1 MLCQI
6 KIPFKSKKKLHYGFL
21 ASSVMQGILME
32 NIPSFYAD
40 KMHDQNLRPYS
51 QFTDFSDGTN
61 IWTISSLNHEA
72 YDNIIEPVLK
82 LTTAKVRHN
91 YDILTFEKP
100 LIIFLTYE
108 QLLAESYSSGKKTDI
123 CVLEFITPTA
133 FKSSGS
139 YVILPSLRLIF
150 LSLAK
155 RFDAFFGIGNNDYES
170 LAVEIERSITVSY
183 YKLSGASFSLE
194 GIRLPSF
201 TGNIKIRI
209 KGDEQFISYIRM
221 LCRFAEFSGIGIKT
235 AIGMG
240 QVRTV

>member
-1 MLCQI
+1 
-6 KIPFKSKKKLHYGFL
+6 
-21 ASSVMQGILME
+21 ME

-72 YDNIIEPVLK
+72 YDNIIKPVLK

-91 YDILTFEKP
+91 NDILTFEKP
-100 LIIFLTYE
+100 LIISLTYE

-150 LSLAK
+150 LSLTK

-170 LAVEIERSITVSY
+170 LAVEIERSITVSD

-209 KGDEQFISYIRM
+209 KGDEQFISYCTDMMIYELKLYALKLRVQRNQFDSGILSSKM
-221 LCRFAEFSGIGIKT
+221 PIYFCLQVVTFSFPRSEFSF
-235 AIGMG
+235 
-240 QVRTV
+240 